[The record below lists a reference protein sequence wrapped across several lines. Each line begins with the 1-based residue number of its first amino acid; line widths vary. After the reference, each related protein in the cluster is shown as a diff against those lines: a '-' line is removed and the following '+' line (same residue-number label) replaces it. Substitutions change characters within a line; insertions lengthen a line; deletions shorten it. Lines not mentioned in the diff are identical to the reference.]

1 MSKALSAGSY
11 MTASRNSLSK
21 HEQPSNEGVFDKN
34 SQGGEQVKFP
44 RHPVPLIIMRRPLGP
59 A

>member
-44 RHPVPLIIMRRPLGP
+44 RHPVPLIGLFVKP
-59 A
+59 

>member
-1 MSKALSAGSY
+1 

-44 RHPVPLIIMRRPLGP
+44 RHPVPAQRLIEQYYAPPPQVQREVVT
-59 A
+59 